1 MLVLS
6 PKGGRRSDT
15 FLLLCSSCHDDDIA
29 LASFLVGA
37 RTHER
42 TGGAMVGS
50 ITEILN
56 MGISDDFLGVNKQN
70 LTSDGLVNEGVS
82 DRGAHRSG
90 ANDRDAGSQD
100 AFWIRHVEN
109 SE

>member
-1 MLVLS
+1 M
-6 PKGGRRSDT
+6 
-15 FLLLCSSCHDDDIA
+15 I
-29 LASFLVGA
+29 
-37 RTHER
+37 
-42 TGGAMVGS
+42 GS

-56 MGISDDFLGVNKQN
+56 VGISDNFLGVNKQD
-70 LTSDGLVNEGVS
+70 LTSDGLVDKGVS

-100 AFWIRHVEN
+100 RFWIRHFEI